1 MYTPMYVHTYVCTLH
16 IRLGYNVNIPLRD
29 LLLSDTGCYFKQL
42 GLGQAW
48 ILRARVGPEYWGLES
63 GLNTEGSGR
72 AWAGLCWLENFMK

>member
-48 ILRARVGPEYWGLES
+48 ILRARVGLGPGF
-63 GLNTEGSGR
+63 
-72 AWAGLCWLENFMK
+72 AGLKILWNKLGLIQT